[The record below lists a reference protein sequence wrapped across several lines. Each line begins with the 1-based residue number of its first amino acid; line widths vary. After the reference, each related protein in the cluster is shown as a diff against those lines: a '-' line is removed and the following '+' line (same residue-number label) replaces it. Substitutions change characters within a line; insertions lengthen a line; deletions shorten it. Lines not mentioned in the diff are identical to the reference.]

1 MITDKEKKT
10 RISCFRNKLRFNLL
24 TTRFTNKTWEENKS
38 YRNKM
43 ENLKCIYCSPD
54 PMPKSIPY
62 NSIVFILEMNN
73 SENKIMGIGMVK
85 NHAVCDKYKIYE
97 KENYNRYVYRG
108 KDRIDRS
115 ELNKDELEIIEIFD
129 ILCFKGYNH
138 QKRSQG
144 IKGFPFKMLYN
155 IYEKMNLNL
164 VGKISEMFKRRIT
177 T

>member
-1 MITDKEKKT
+1 
-10 RISCFRNKLRFNLL
+10 
-24 TTRFTNKTWEENKS
+24 
-38 YRNKM
+38 
-43 ENLKCIYCSPD
+43 
-54 PMPKSIPY
+54 
-62 NSIVFILEMNN
+62 
-73 SENKIMGIGMVK
+73 MVK
-85 NHAVCDKYKIYE
+85 NHAICDKYKIYE

-108 KDRIDRS
+108 KNRIDRS